1 MRAAEILKTY
11 FGYDSFREGQ
21 EDIIRAILSG
31 EDALAIMPT
40 GAGKSVCYQVPAL
53 LLPGITIVVSP
64 LISLMQDQVKALNE
78 AGIHAAFINSS
89 LTETQIAKAL
99 RFAMEGRYKIIY
111 VAPERLESAGFMQFA
126 QAADIS
132 MLTVDEAHC
141 ISQWGQDFRP
151 SYLKIVEFIDRLPAR
166 PVVSAFTATATREV
180 RTDIECILKLRDPK
194 IVVTG
199 FDRQNLYYSVEHV
212 SGRRKDDFIMD
223 HIKKHADES
232 GIVYC
237 ATRKNVDA
245 LYEKLRRSGV
255 SVTRY
260 HAGIDN
266 DTRKKNQDDFIY
278 DRAQIVIATNA
289 FGMGIDKSNVRYVIH
304 YNMPQS
310 MENYYQEAGR
320 AGRDGE
326 NAQCILLFSAQDVMI
341 DKFLLAK
348 KEFEGMDLDDIEL
361 VRHRDAQRLQVMEGY
376 CRSTSCLR
384 NYILEYFGER
394 TAAPCDNCGNCHR
407 EYDEQDMTAEAK
419 WVVNCIAEM
428 RGRYG
433 LNIVT
438 GTLLGADRARLRE
451 IGASAYKS
459 YGTLENRSETEVR
472 LLIDQM
478 LAEGYIVQTG
488 GEYSL
493 LQMGD
498 ISRLKDENTRVI
510 IRRAQEQEGSG
521 SRAKKKI
528 TDSLTSAGYDLFEK
542 LRRLR
547 MAIAKEEAMPPY
559 IIFSDRTLIDMCARA
574 PRDQA
579 EMLQVAGI
587 GENKFNRYGERFL
600 AEIAAFLAEH
610 PGAVAGMQTDDGGRC
625 AAPAAKRGRKEAFYL
640 NQEDAE
646 RFCYAEYRYIS
657 EIKEQLNQ
665 ITSAPNVKKITVGV
679 IWEYLVRAGL
689 TAEQQGQ
696 EGYTKVQ
703 TEQGLQLGIKTIDK
717 VSQGGLAYQLLLYP
731 EAVQKMIVEHFTGP
745 RDAEG

>member
-1 MRAAEILKTY
+1 
-11 FGYDSFREGQ
+11 
-21 EDIIRAILSG
+21 
-31 EDALAIMPT
+31 
-40 GAGKSVCYQVPAL
+40 
-53 LLPGITIVVSP
+53 
-64 LISLMQDQVKALNE
+64 
-78 AGIHAAFINSS
+78 
-89 LTETQIAKAL
+89 
-99 RFAMEGRYKIIY
+99 
-111 VAPERLESAGFMQFA
+111 
-126 QAADIS
+126 
-132 MLTVDEAHC
+132 
-141 ISQWGQDFRP
+141 
-151 SYLKIVEFIDRLPAR
+151 
-166 PVVSAFTATATREV
+166 
-180 RTDIECILKLRDPK
+180 
-194 IVVTG
+194 
-199 FDRQNLYYSVEHV
+199 
-212 SGRRKDDFIMD
+212 MD

-245 LYEKLRRSGV
+245 LYEKLRQSGV

-559 IIFSDRTLIDMCARA
+559 IIFSDRTLIDMCARV

-610 PGAVAGMQTDDGGRC
+610 PGVVAGMQTDDGGRC

-731 EAVQKMIVEHFTGP
+731 ETVQKMIVEHFTGP